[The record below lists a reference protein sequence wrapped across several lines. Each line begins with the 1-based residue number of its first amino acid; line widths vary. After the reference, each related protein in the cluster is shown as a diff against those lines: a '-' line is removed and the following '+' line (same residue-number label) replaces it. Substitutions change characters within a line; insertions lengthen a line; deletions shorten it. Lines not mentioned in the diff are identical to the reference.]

1 MFSQSIAGIRDSMA
15 ILNRAAAEA
24 AKGPRGD
31 VVKSQIGLIVA
42 SNSMGANIAVLKAA
56 NEMQK
61 SIIDILA

>member
-1 MFSQSIAGIRDSMA
+1 MDQ
-15 ILNRAAAEA
+15 AAVEA

-42 SNSMGANIAVLKAA
+42 SNSLGANIAVLNAA

-61 SIIDILA
+61 SIIDIIA